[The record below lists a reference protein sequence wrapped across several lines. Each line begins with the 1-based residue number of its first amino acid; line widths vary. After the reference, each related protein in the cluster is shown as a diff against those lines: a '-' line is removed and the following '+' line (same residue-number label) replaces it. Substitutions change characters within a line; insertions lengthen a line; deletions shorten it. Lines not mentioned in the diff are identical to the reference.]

1 MFDSPGMI
9 PANRDERK
17 KVFFRVGVTDKIKP

>member
-1 MFDSPGMI
+1 MFDSHGMI

-17 KVFFRVGVTDKIKP
+17 KGFLRVGVTDKTKP